1 MCAGVLV
8 VLPIVW
14 TRLATS
20 RCTLC
25 VQLYSLFRCFVSSGV
40 LAPVGDGDI
49 VHCWCVHGGAVC
61 VLLFLLCVAE
71 CVDEIRHI

>member
-14 TRLATS
+14 TRLATY
-20 RCTLC
+20 RCTQC

-40 LAPVGDGDI
+40 FGTGRGWRYCTLLMCARR
-49 VHCWCVHGGAVC
+49 GGVL
-61 VLLFLLCVAE
+61 LLFLLCVAE